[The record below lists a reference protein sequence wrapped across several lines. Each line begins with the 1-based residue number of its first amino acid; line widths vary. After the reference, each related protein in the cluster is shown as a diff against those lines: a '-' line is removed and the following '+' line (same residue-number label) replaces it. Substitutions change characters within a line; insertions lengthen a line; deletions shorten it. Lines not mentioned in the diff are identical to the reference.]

1 MNANVFRKVSL
12 ERLSSPERL
21 DLAWKVTRPK
31 EWMALLGIFFLIG
44 AATMWGFKGSL
55 ATKVMAQG
63 VIIHRGGVVNIV
75 APGTGQVVRVAVGVG
90 DNVRAN
96 DVIAEIAQPGQL
108 ERIKVTQGALD
119 DARRERERQ
128 MRVKT
133 DGANLQ
139 LDALARQRA
148 NAERE
153 IVELGEQVRIVNEQ
167 IPVDEELFSRGLITK
182 QQTLATRQ
190 KKVTLEGQVADRQAQ
205 IKQFDA
211 QKYSTENLPKESD
224 VDMQARITD
233 LERNL
238 AALEQDLATTS
249 KVVSPYTGR
258 VLELKVYRGSA
269 VSDGTPMVSI
279 QPDEGNLEALVYLS
293 AVEAKDV
300 KPGMAAQISPGTVR
314 REEYGF
320 MTGSV
325 AFVADYPATPV
336 AMMSVLGND
345 PLVQSITAA
354 GPVTEVRIDLDPA
367 PTASGFKWSS
377 REGPPLKISSG
388 TLCSAQIVTAHD
400 RPITLVV
407 PMVKAKLGLN

>member
-1 MNANVFRKVSL
+1 MNPNVFRKVSL

-21 DLAWKVTRPK
+21 DLAWRVTRPK
-31 EWMALLGIFFLIG
+31 EWLALLGVFCLIG
-44 AATMWGFKGSL
+44 AATAWGFKGSL

-63 VIIHRGGVVNIV
+63 VIIHRGGVVNVV
-75 APGTGQVVRVAVGVG
+75 APGTGQVVRLTVRVG
-90 DNVRAN
+90 DTVHAN
-96 DVIAEIAQPGQL
+96 DVIAEIAQPGQT

-119 DARRERERQ
+119 DARRERERNL
-128 MRVKT
+128 RVKT
-133 DGANLQ
+133 DGATLQ
-139 LDALARQRA
+139 LDALARERA

-153 IVELGEQVRIVNEQ
+153 IVEIGEQIKLVNEQ
-167 IPVDEELFSRGLITK
+167 IPVDDELLARGLITK
-182 QQTLATRQ
+182 QQNLLTRQ
-190 KKVTLEGQVADRQAQ
+190 KKVTLEGEIADRQAR
-205 IKQFDA
+205 IKQYDA
-211 QKYSTENLPKESD
+211 QKYTTENEPKESD

-249 KVVSPYTGR
+249 KVVSPYTGQ

-279 QPDEGNLEALVYLS
+279 QPDAGNLEALVYLS

-300 KPGMAAQISPGTVR
+300 KPGMSAQISPGTVR

-320 MTGSV
+320 MTGNV

-354 GPVTEVRIDLDPA
+354 GPVTEVRIDLDSA
-367 PTASGFKWSS
+367 PTPSGFKWSS
-377 REGPPLKISSG
+377 RDGPPLRISGG
-388 TLCSAQIVTAHD
+388 TLCSVQIVTQHD

-407 PMVKAKLGLN
+407 PLMKKKLGVN

>member
-1 MNANVFRKVSL
+1 VNASVFRKVSL

-21 DLAWKVTRPK
+21 DLAWKVTNPK
-31 EWMALLGIFFLIG
+31 EWMALLGIFVLIG
-44 AATMWGFKGSL
+44 AATVWGFKGSL
-55 ATKVMAQG
+55 ATKVIAQG

-75 APGTGQVVRVAVGVG
+75 APGTGQVVRLAVNVG
-90 DNVRAN
+90 DSVHAN
-96 DVIAEIAQPGQL
+96 QVIAEIAQPGQL

-119 DARRERERQ
+119 DAKRERERQ

-139 LDALARQRA
+139 LEALARQRA

-167 IPVDEELFSRGLITK
+167 IPVDEELLSRGLITK
-182 QQTLATRQ
+182 QQSLATRQ
-190 KKVTLEGQVADRQAQ
+190 KKVELEGRIADRQAQ

-211 QKYSTENLPKESD
+211 QKFTTENQPKESD

-233 LERNL
+233 IERNL
-238 AALEQDLATTS
+238 AALEEDLAITS

-279 QPDEGNLEALVYLS
+279 QPDAGSLEALVYLS

-314 REEYGF
+314 REDYGF
-320 MTGSV
+320 MIGNV

-336 AMMSVLGND
+336 AMMSVLGNES
-345 PLVQSITAA
+345 LVQSITAA
-354 GPVTEVRIDLDPA
+354 GPVTEVHIDLDPA

-377 REGPPLKISSG
+377 RQGPPQRISSG
-388 TLCSAQIVTAHD
+388 TLCSAQVVTSHD
-400 RPITLVV
+400 APVTFVV

>member
-1 MNANVFRKVSL
+1 MNPGVFRKVSL

-21 DLAWKVTRPK
+21 DLAWKVTSPK

-44 AATMWGFKGSL
+44 AATVWGFKGSL
-55 ATKVMAQG
+55 SSKVMAQG
-63 VIIHRGGVVNIV
+63 LIIHRGGVVNIV
-75 APGTGQVVRVAVGVG
+75 APGTGQVVRVNVRVG
-90 DNVRAN
+90 DNVHAN
-96 DVIAEIAQPGQL
+96 DVIAEIAQPGQM

-119 DARRERERQ
+119 DAKRERERQ

-139 LDALARQRA
+139 LEALARQRA

-153 IVELGEQVRIVNEQ
+153 IVELGDQIKIVNEQ
-167 IPVDEELFSRGLITK
+167 IPVDEELLSRGLITK
-182 QQTLATRQ
+182 QQSLATRQ
-190 KKVTLEGQVADRQAQ
+190 KKVTLEGEVANRQAQ
-205 IKQFDA
+205 IKQYDA
-211 QKYSTENLPKESD
+211 QKFSTEDQPRESD
-224 VDMQARITD
+224 IDMQARITD

-279 QPDEGNLEALVYLS
+279 QPDAGNLEALVYLS

-300 KPGMAAQISPGTVR
+300 EPGMPAQISPGTVR

-320 MTGSV
+320 MTGKV

-345 PLVQSITAA
+345 PLVQSINAA

-377 REGPPLKISSG
+377 RAGPPSKISSG
-388 TLCSAQIVTAHD
+388 TLCSVQVVTSHD
-400 RPITLVV
+400 APITLVV
-407 PMVKAKLGLN
+407 PMIKEKLGLN

>member
-1 MNANVFRKVSL
+1 MNPNIFRKVSL

-21 DLAWKVTRPK
+21 DLAWKVTNPK

-44 AATMWGFKGSL
+44 AASVWAFKGSL
-55 ATKVMAQG
+55 ATKVTAQG

-75 APGTGQVVRVAVGVG
+75 APGTGQVVRVAVSVG
-90 DNVRAN
+90 DNVHAN
-96 DVIAEIAQPGQL
+96 QVIAEIAQPGQMD
-108 ERIKVTQGALD
+108 RIKVTQGALD
-119 DARRERERQ
+119 DVKRERERQ
-128 MRVKT
+128 LRVKT
-133 DGANLQ
+133 DSANLQ
-139 LDALARQRA
+139 LEALARQRA

-153 IVELGEQVRIVNEQ
+153 IVELGDQVKIVNEQ
-167 IPVDEELFSRGLITK
+167 IPVDEELLTRGLITK
-182 QQTLATRQ
+182 QASLATRQ
-190 KKVTLEGQVADRQAQ
+190 KKVTLEGEIADRQAQ
-205 IKQFDA
+205 IKQFEA
-211 QKYSTENLPKESD
+211 QKFSTENLPKESD
-224 VDMQARITD
+224 IDMQARITD

-249 KVVSPYTGR
+249 KVISPYTGR

-279 QPDEGNLEALVYLS
+279 QPDAGNLEALVYLS

-300 KPGMAAQISPGTVR
+300 KPGMAAQISPATVR
-314 REEYGF
+314 REDYGF
-320 MTGSV
+320 MAGNV

-377 REGPPLKISSG
+377 REGPPQQISSG
-388 TLCSAQIVTAHD
+388 TLCSAQVVTTHD
-400 RPITLVV
+400 RPITFVV

>member
-21 DLAWKVTRPK
+21 DLAWKVTNPK

-44 AATMWGFKGSL
+44 AATLWGFKGSL
-55 ATKVMAQG
+55 ATKVLAQG

-75 APGTGQVVRVAVGVG
+75 APGAGQVVRVAVGVG
-90 DNVRAN
+90 DTVHAN
-96 DVIAEIAQPGQL
+96 DVIAEISQPGQR
-108 ERIKVTQGALD
+108 ERIKVTEGALD
-119 DARRERERQ
+119 DAKRERERQ
-128 MRVKT
+128 LRVKT

-139 LDALARQRA
+139 LEALARQRA

-153 IVELGEQVRIVNEQ
+153 IVELGDQIKIVNEQ
-167 IPVDEELFSRGLITK
+167 IPVDEELLSRGLITK
-182 QQTLATRQ
+182 QQSLATRQ
-190 KKVTLEGQVADRQAQ
+190 KKVTLEGQIADRQAQ
-205 IKQFDA
+205 IKQYDA
-211 QKYSTENLPKESD
+211 QKFTTENQPRESD
-224 VDMQARITD
+224 IDMQARITD

-238 AALEQDLATTS
+238 AALEQDLAITS

-279 QPDEGNLEALVYLS
+279 QPDAGNLEALVYLS
-293 AVEAKDV
+293 AVQAKDV

-320 MTGSV
+320 MTGNV
-325 AFVADYPATPV
+325 AFVADYPATPT

-345 PLVQSITAA
+345 PLVQSITSA

-367 PTASGFKWSS
+367 PTTSGFKWSS

-388 TLCSAQIVTAHD
+388 TLCSAQVVTAHE
-400 RPITLVV
+400 RPIGLVV
-407 PMVKAKLGLN
+407 PLVKSKLGMN

>member
-1 MNANVFRKVSL
+1 MNPTIFRKVSL

-21 DLAWKVTRPK
+21 DLAWKVTNPK

-44 AATMWGFKGSL
+44 AAAVWGFTGSL

-75 APGTGQVVRVAVGVG
+75 APGTGQVVRVAVAVG

-96 DVIAEIAQPGQL
+96 DVIAEIAQPGQM

-119 DARRERERQ
+119 DAKRERERQ
-128 MRVKT
+128 LRVKT
-133 DGANLQ
+133 DSANLQ
-139 LDALARQRA
+139 LEALARQRA

-167 IPVDEELFSRGLITK
+167 IPVDEELLARGLITK
-182 QQTLATRQ
+182 QQSLATRQ
-190 KKVTLEGQVADRQAQ
+190 KKVTLEGQIADRQAL
-205 IKQFDA
+205 IKQYDA
-211 QKYSTENLPKESD
+211 QKFSTEDQPRESD
-224 VDMQARITD
+224 IDMQARITD

-238 AALEQDLATTS
+238 AALQQDLATTS
-249 KVVSPYTGR
+249 KVISPYTGR

-279 QPDEGNLEALVYLS
+279 QPDAGNLEALVYLS

-314 REEYGF
+314 REDYGF
-320 MTGSV
+320 MTGNV

-377 REGPPLKISSG
+377 REGPPQRISSG
-388 TLCSAQIVTAHD
+388 TLCSAQVVTSHD
-400 RPITLVV
+400 RPITFVV

>member
-1 MNANVFRKVSL
+1 MNPNIFRKVSL

-21 DLAWKVTRPK
+21 DLAWKVTNPK
-31 EWMALLGIFFLIG
+31 EWIALLGIFFLIG
-44 AATMWGFKGSL
+44 AATLWSVKGSL

-90 DNVRAN
+90 DNVHAN
-96 DVIAEIAQPGQL
+96 QVIAEIAQPGQM

-119 DARRERERQ
+119 DAKRERERQ
-128 MRVKT
+128 LRVKT
-133 DGANLQ
+133 DSANLQ

-153 IVELGEQVRIVNEQ
+153 IIELGDQIKIVNEQ
-167 IPVDEELFSRGLITK
+167 IPVDEELLSRGLITK
-182 QQTLATRQ
+182 QASLATRQ
-190 KKVTLEGQVADRQAQ
+190 KKVTLEGDIANRQAQ
-205 IKQFDA
+205 IKQYDA
-211 QKYSTENLPKESD
+211 QKFSTENQPRESD

-238 AALEQDLATTS
+238 AALEEDLATTS

-279 QPDEGNLEALVYLS
+279 QPDAGNLEALVYLS

-336 AMMSVLGND
+336 AMMSVLGNES
-345 PLVQSITAA
+345 LVQSITAA
-354 GPVTEVRIDLDPA
+354 GPVTEVRLDLDPA
-367 PTASGFKWSS
+367 RTASGFKWSS
-377 REGPPLKISSG
+377 REGPPQQISSG
-388 TLCSAQIVTAHD
+388 TLCSVQVVTAHD
-400 RPITLVV
+400 APITFVV
-407 PMVKAKLGLN
+407 PMVKARLGLN

>member
-1 MNANVFRKVSL
+1 MNASVFRKVSL

-21 DLAWKVTRPK
+21 DLAWKVTNPK
-31 EWMALLGIFFLIG
+31 EWMALLGIFVLIG
-44 AATMWGFKGSL
+44 AATVWGFKGSL
-55 ATKVMAQG
+55 ATKVIAQG

-75 APGTGQVVRVAVGVG
+75 APGTGQVVRLAVNVG
-90 DNVRAN
+90 DSVHAN
-96 DVIAEIAQPGQL
+96 QVIAEIAQPGQL

-119 DARRERERQ
+119 DAKRERERQ

-139 LDALARQRA
+139 LEALARQRA

-167 IPVDEELFSRGLITK
+167 IPVDEELLSRGLITK
-182 QQTLATRQ
+182 QQSLATRQ
-190 KKVTLEGQVADRQAQ
+190 KKVELEGRIADRQAQ

-211 QKYSTENLPKESD
+211 QKFTTENQPKESD

-233 LERNL
+233 IERNL
-238 AALEQDLATTS
+238 AALEEDLAITS

-279 QPDEGNLEALVYLS
+279 QPDAGSLEALVYLS

-314 REEYGF
+314 REDYGF
-320 MTGSV
+320 MIGNV

-336 AMMSVLGND
+336 AMMSVLGNES
-345 PLVQSITAA
+345 LVQSITAA
-354 GPVTEVRIDLDPA
+354 GPVTEVHIDLDPA

-377 REGPPLKISSG
+377 RQGPPQRISSG
-388 TLCSAQIVTAHD
+388 TLCSAQVVTSHD
-400 RPITLVV
+400 APVTFVV

>member
-1 MNANVFRKVSL
+1 
-12 ERLSSPERL
+12 
-21 DLAWKVTRPK
+21 
-31 EWMALLGIFFLIG
+31 MALLGIFVLIG
-44 AATMWGFKGSL
+44 AATVWGFKGSL
-55 ATKVMAQG
+55 ATKVIAQG

-75 APGTGQVVRVAVGVG
+75 APGTGQVVRLAVNVG
-90 DNVRAN
+90 DSVHAN
-96 DVIAEIAQPGQL
+96 QVIAEIAQPGQL

-119 DARRERERQ
+119 DAKRERERQ

-133 DGANLQ
+133 DGANS
-139 LDALARQRA
+139 ATRSACPPARQRRA
-148 NAERE
+148 RDRRTGRAGQNRER
-153 IVELGEQVRIVNEQ
+153 Q
-167 IPVDEELFSRGLITK
+167 IPVDEELLSRGLITK
-182 QQTLATRQ
+182 QQSLATRQ
-190 KKVTLEGQVADRQAQ
+190 KKVELEGRIADRQAQ

-211 QKYSTENLPKESD
+211 QKFTTENQPKESD

-233 LERNL
+233 IERNL
-238 AALEQDLATTS
+238 AALEEDLAITS

-279 QPDEGNLEALVYLS
+279 QPDAGSLEALVYLS

-314 REEYGF
+314 REDYGF
-320 MTGSV
+320 MIGNV

-336 AMMSVLGND
+336 AMMSVLGNES
-345 PLVQSITAA
+345 LVQSITAA
-354 GPVTEVRIDLDPA
+354 GPVTEVHIDLDPA

-377 REGPPLKISSG
+377 RQGPPQRISSG
-388 TLCSAQIVTAHD
+388 TLCSAQVVTSHD
-400 RPITLVV
+400 APVTFVV